1 MCSTGSK
8 AGSLFSGWAALRKT
22 AGGTPAPQSGNA
34 LNSETQWLGYTY
46 YEEKR
51 SSMRRDGFQ
60 IGRIYGIPV
69 FLHTSWFIIFG
80 LIAFSFGSEFNALQL
95 NIPTPRLVGL
105 GVMTSLLF
113 CASLVLHELAHSVV
127 AKHYKIPVVS
137 ITLFV
142 FGGVS
147 RIGREP
153 SRAIEEFNIAVAG
166 PITNFILG
174 AGFWMIA
181 RHSGSNQILDTLAG
195 SLAWINFS
203 VAVLNVIPGFPLDG
217 GHIFRA
223 IVWSLNND
231 FARST
236 RIAARSGQV
245 IGYAMIAAGA
255 ATALANYAPL
265 GGPVGGLWLAFI
277 GWFILSAAKQTLA
290 QTEARGA
297 LEGLR
302 VTDIMTPELHTVGR
316 EISLEDYAREMV
328 RTGRRAHL
336 VVAGDQLVG
345 LVTAEALNSVPQQD
359 WDVTSVQA
367 VMLPKDK
374 LHWAAPEEP
383 ALSLLDRMRTIG
395 MQQMPVIAGG
405 KVIGIVTRDS
415 ILRVLQTRNELGSLA
430 GR

>member
-1 MCSTGSK
+1 MGK
-8 AGSLFSGWAALRKT
+8 EGI
-22 AGGTPAPQSGNA
+22 
-34 LNSETQWLGYTY
+34 
-46 YEEKR
+46 
-51 SSMRRDGFQ
+51 Q
-60 IGRIYGIPV
+60 IGRIYGIPI

-80 LIAFSFGSEFNALQL
+80 LFALSFVSKFDALQL
-95 NIPTPRLVGL
+95 NIPISRLWGL
-105 GVMTSLLF
+105 GLMTSALF
-113 CASLVLHELAHSVV
+113 FGSLVIHEMAHSVI

-137 ITLFV
+137 ITLFF

-153 SRAIEEFNIAVAG
+153 SRALEEFNIAVAG
-166 PITNFILG
+166 PLSNFLLAG
-174 AGFWMIA
+174 GFWLVTRYA
-181 RHSGSNQILDTLAG
+181 GSNAILSTLAG
-195 SLAWINFS
+195 SLAGINFML
-203 VAVLNVIPGFPLDG
+203 AALNLIPGFPLDG

-223 IVWSLNND
+223 IIWGFNKD
-231 FARST
+231 YARAT

-245 IGYAMIAAGA
+245 IAYGMIALGA
-255 ATALANYAPL
+255 VTALRNYQPL

-277 GWFILSAAKQTLA
+277 GWVILSAAKQSQA
-290 QTEARGA
+290 QVEARGA
-297 LEGLR
+297 LEGLH
-302 VTDIMTPELHTVGR
+302 VADIMTPEWHTVGR

-374 LHWAAPEEP
+374 LHWAAPGES
-383 ALSLLDRMRTIG
+383 ALSLLDRMRTVG

-405 KVIGIVTRDS
+405 SVVGIVTRDS
-415 ILRVLQTRNELGSLA
+415 ILRVLQSRHELG
-430 GR
+430 

>member
-1 MCSTGSK
+1 M
-8 AGSLFSGWAALRKT
+8 RK
-22 AGGTPAPQSGNA
+22 
-34 LNSETQWLGYTY
+34 
-46 YEEKR
+46 
-51 SSMRRDGFQ
+51 DGIQ
-60 IGRIYGIPV
+60 IGRIYGIPI

-80 LIAFSFGSEFNALQL
+80 LIAFSFVSEFDALQL
-95 NIPTPRLVGL
+95 NLPTSRLWGL
-105 GVMTSLLF
+105 GLMTSALF
-113 CASLVLHELAHSVV
+113 FGSLVFHEMAHSIV
-127 AKHYKIPVVS
+127 AKFYKIPVVS

-153 SRAIEEFNIAVAG
+153 SRALEEFNIAIAG
-166 PITNFILG
+166 PLSSFFLAG
-174 AGFWMIA
+174 GFWLVERA
-181 RHSGSNQILDTLAG
+181 AGSNAVLSTLAG

-203 VAVLNVIPGFPLDG
+203 LALFNLIPGFPLDG

-223 IVWSLNND
+223 IVWGFNKD
-231 FARST
+231 YARST
-236 RIAARSGQV
+236 KIAARSGQV
-245 IGYAMIAAGA
+245 VAIAMIAAGA
-255 ATALANYAPL
+255 GTALMNYQPL

-277 GWFILSAAKQTLA
+277 GWFILSAAKQSQA
-290 QTEARGA
+290 QAEARGA

-302 VTDIMTPELHTVGR
+302 VADIMTPDLQTVGR

-345 LVTAEALNSVPQQD
+345 LVTAEALNSVPQHD

-367 VMLPKDK
+367 VMLPKEK

-383 ALSLLDRMRTIG
+383 ALSLLDRMRTVG

-405 KVIGIVTRDS
+405 SVVGVVTRDS
-415 ILRVLQTRNELGSLA
+415 ILRVLQSRHAVSSIA

>member
-1 MCSTGSK
+1 M
-8 AGSLFSGWAALRKT
+8 
-22 AGGTPAPQSGNA
+22 
-34 LNSETQWLGYTY
+34 
-46 YEEKR
+46 
-51 SSMRRDGFQ
+51 
-60 IGRIYGIPV
+60 
-69 FLHTSWFIIFG
+69 
-80 LIAFSFGSEFNALQL
+80 
-95 NIPTPRLVGL
+95 
-105 GVMTSLLF
+105 
-113 CASLVLHELAHSVV
+113 AHSVI
-127 AKHYKIPVVS
+127 AKYYKIPVVS

-153 SRAIEEFNIAVAG
+153 GRALEEFNIAVAG
-166 PITNFILG
+166 PLSSLFLAG
-174 AGFWMIA
+174 GFWLVA
-181 RHSGSNQILDTLAG
+181 RQADSNVILSTLAG
-195 SLAWINFS
+195 SLAEINLML
-203 VAVLNVIPGFPLDG
+203 AVFNLIPGFPLDG

-223 IVWSLNND
+223 IVWGVNRD

-236 RIAARSGQV
+236 RIAARAGQV
-245 IGYAMIAAGA
+245 VAYAMIALGAGM
-255 ATALANYAPL
+255 ALANFTVRGI
-265 GGPVGGLWLAFI
+265 GGPVGGVWLAFI
-277 GWFILSAAKQTLA
+277 GWFILSAAKQTQA
-290 QTEARGA
+290 QVEARGA

-302 VTDIMTPELHTVGR
+302 VADIMTPELHTVGR

-345 LVTAEALNSVPQQD
+345 LVTAEALNSVPQHD

-405 KVIGIVTRDS
+405 SVVGIVTRDS
-415 ILRVLQTRNELGSLA
+415 ILRVLQTRHDLGTVA

>member
-1 MCSTGSK
+1 M
-8 AGSLFSGWAALRKT
+8 RKE
-22 AGGTPAPQSGNA
+22 GI
-34 LNSETQWLGYTY
+34 
-46 YEEKR
+46 
-51 SSMRRDGFQ
+51 Q
-60 IGRIYGIPV
+60 IGRIYGIPI
-69 FLHTSWFIIFG
+69 FLHTSWFLIFG
-80 LIAFSFGSEFNALQL
+80 LIAFSFYSEFDALQL
-95 NIPTPRLVGL
+95 NIPTSRLWGL
-105 GVMTSLLF
+105 GLMTSLLF
-113 CASLVLHELAHSVV
+113 FASLVFHEMAHSVI

-153 SRAIEEFNIAVAG
+153 TRALEEFNIAVAG
-166 PITNFILG
+166 PLSSFFLAG
-174 AGFWMIA
+174 GFWLVGHEA
-181 RHSGSNQILDTLAG
+181 GTNAILSTLAG
-195 SLAWINFS
+195 SLALINFWLALFNL
-203 VAVLNVIPGFPLDG
+203 VPGFPLDG

-223 IVWSLNND
+223 VVWGFSKD
-231 FARST
+231 YARST

-245 IGYAMIAAGA
+245 IGLGMIALGAGA
-255 ATALANYAPL
+255 ALRNYQPL

-277 GWFILSAAKQTLA
+277 GWFILSAAKQSQA
-290 QTEARGA
+290 QVEARGA

-302 VTDIMTPELHTVGR
+302 VADIMTPELHTVGR

-345 LVTAEALNSVPQQD
+345 LVTAEALNTVPQQD
-359 WDVTSVQA
+359 WEVTSVQA
-367 VMLPKDK
+367 VMLPKNK

-405 KVIGIVTRDS
+405 SVVGIVTRDS
-415 ILRVLQTRNELGSLA
+415 ILRVLQSRHEVG
-430 GR
+430 